1 MDGQIVG
8 SADPAL
14 SRIHRVR
21 LRLPQG
27 RLVACN
33 KVSSVSRCQSGPR
46 SPGCHASHFYTFPPG
61 APQKFAWFSTGA
73 VVGDERGRR
82 GVGVSWLRNRSVD
95 EERGCAARLKG
106 STRVEFQACSRY
118 LPGISSRY
126 ISARPPSVSLF
137 SSLPPLIPPA
147 SHPVRLSPER
157 YFICKELVC
166 RLPLLLILCAQE
178 FLLGSAE
185 ISYCSRRNRG
195 RQRG

>member
-46 SPGCHASHFYTFPPG
+46 SPGCHASHFYTFPPARRKNLHG
-61 APQKFAWFSTGA
+61 SPPAPWSATKGGVEASGCRGCGTGA
-73 VVGDERGRR
+73 
-82 GVGVSWLRNRSVD
+82 
-95 EERGCAARLKG
+95 
-106 STRVEFQACSRY
+106 STRKGAAPRDLRALLASNSKRARATCLEYRLVIFPPGHPPFPCS
-118 LPGISSRY
+118 
-126 ISARPPSVSLF
+126 F
-137 SSLPPLIPPA
+137 LPPLIPPA
-147 SHPVRLSPER
+147 PPPARLTPER

-195 RQRG
+195 RERG